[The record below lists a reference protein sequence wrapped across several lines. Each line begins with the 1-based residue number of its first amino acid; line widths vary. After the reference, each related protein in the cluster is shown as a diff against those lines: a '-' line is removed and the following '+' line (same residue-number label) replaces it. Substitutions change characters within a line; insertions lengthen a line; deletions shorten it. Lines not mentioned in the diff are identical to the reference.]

1 MSQNNF
7 LAPRIRSISTIAE
20 WKLLQPHWDE
30 MLANSRAD
38 AIFLTW
44 DWIDVWLEVY
54 GRGGQWFILVAENS
68 AGSLIGA
75 APMMIVRGKKTPG
88 KWIRRLTLIGQQA
101 DTASEYLDWIS
112 LREFEAEVTSSFVH
126 YLFNEM
132 RSKWD
137 LIQFAFVREDATL
150 LHALRAEF
158 SQKTSAALQIQ
169 FQTSSPYL
177 HLPSTWE
184 EFAASRSGSFRNK
197 LNKFHRD
204 HQVELRFG
212 GADMSISEG
221 MALIRELHHK
231 RWNGA
236 SSSFTSGPYIRFH
249 DQIAARF
256 YPLDRLI
263 LVFLVLD
270 GQIVAGRYDFAYGGK
285 GWNFQGGWLP
295 EWEKLRAGKMLVTE
309 VIRWCISKGLKEYDF
324 LGGDAGYKSDW
335 TEISRK
341 MVNIDAVNP
350 ASIRGNL
357 FTRLRKL
364 TQSMRNRGSRQT
376 HAVAVIPATER

>member
-1 MSQNNF
+1 MPKNNI
-7 LAPRIRSISTIAE
+7 LAPCIRSVSTIAE
-20 WKLLQPHWDE
+20 WKLLQPHWDG
-30 MLANSRAD
+30 MLAKSRAD
-38 AIFLTW
+38 AVFLTW

-54 GRGGQWFILVAENS
+54 GRGGQWFILVAENA

-75 APMMIVRGKKTPG
+75 APMMIVRGKKMPG

-112 LREFEAEVTSSFVH
+112 LREFEAEVTSAFVH
-126 YLFNEM
+126 YLFNDI
-132 RSKWD
+132 RSDWD
-137 LIQFAFVREDATL
+137 LIEFTFVREDATL
-150 LHALRAEF
+150 LPALRAEF
-158 SQKTSAALQIQ
+158 SQKNPSGLQVQ

-212 GADMSISEG
+212 GVDMSISDG
-221 MALIRELHHK
+221 MELIRLLHHK

-236 SSSFTSGPYIRFH
+236 SSSFTSELYIRFH

-256 YPLDRLI
+256 HPLGRLI
-263 LVFLVLD
+263 LIFLVLD

-295 EWEKLRAGKMLVTE
+295 ESEKKRAGKMLVTE
-309 VIRWCISKGLKEYDF
+309 VIRWCISNGLKEYDF

-341 MVNIDAVNP
+341 MVKIHAVNP
-350 ASIRGNL
+350 TSTRGYL
-357 FTRLRKL
+357 FARLRTC
-364 TQSMRNRGSRQT
+364 TQFLRKKSSGQT
-376 HAVAVIPATER
+376 QLATDIPATER